1 MSELQQTHLV
11 QKGIEKV
18 NSNLFIEVF
27 MKRFIKTYWKTLLF
41 FAIVGIIGG
50 FFTGIYV
57 LDGYPPEMQQQ
68 LLDELAASGL
78 GGFPPDIIMGV
89 ITAMQAAGYGILLGA
104 AGIWLGKKIGLWKN
118 EKKITKKPLI
128 ASFVVAVFGGL
139 VLILSDL
146 LFFGNHS
153 QLIMDSY
160 SVKPTIPYL
169 IAAVLYGG
177 VIEEVMLRLF
187 WLSLVAFILWKL
199 FDRKNERPS
208 TWVLV
213 TANIIA
219 ALLFAAGHLPATA
232 TMLGLSPMI
241 VFRCFLLNG
250 GMGLMF
256 GWLYRKYGLRYS
268 MIAHG
273 GCHIVSKLI
282 WILFI

>member
-1 MSELQQTHLV
+1 
-11 QKGIEKV
+11 
-18 NSNLFIEVF
+18 
-27 MKRFIKTYWKTLLF
+27 MKQFIKSYWKTLLF

-57 LDGYPPEMQQQ
+57 LDSYPPELQQQ
-68 LLDELAASGL
+68 LLNELAAGGL
-78 GGFPPDIIMGV
+78 GGFPPNIIMGV
-89 ITAMQAAGYGILLGA
+89 ITAMQAAGYGIVLGA
-104 AGIWLGKKIGLWKN
+104 IGILLGKKIGLWKD
-118 EKKITKKPLI
+118 EKRITKQPLI
-128 ASFVVAVFGGL
+128 ASFIVAVVGGS

-146 LFFGNHS
+146 LFFGNYS
-153 QLIMDSY
+153 QIIMDSY
-160 SVKPTIPYL
+160 LVKPTIPYL
-169 IAAVLYGG
+169 IASVLYGG

-187 WLSLVAFILWKL
+187 WMSLVAFVLWKT
-199 FDRKNERPS
+199 FDRKNKRPS
-208 TWVLV
+208 TAILI
-213 TANIIA
+213 TANMIA

-232 TMLGLSPMI
+232 TMFGLSPMI

-250 GMGLMF
+250 GIGLMF

>member
-1 MSELQQTHLV
+1 MKQ
-11 QKGIEKV
+11 
-18 NSNLFIEVF
+18 FI
-27 MKRFIKTYWKTLLF
+27 RSYWKTLLF

-57 LDGYPPEMQQQ
+57 LDSYPPEMQQQ
-68 LLDELAASGL
+68 LLDELAAGGL
-78 GGFPPDIIMGV
+78 GGFPPNIVIGV

-104 AGIWLGKKIGLWKN
+104 AGICLGKRIGLWKD

-128 ASFVVAVFGGL
+128 ASFIVAVVGGS
-139 VLILSDL
+139 VLILSDM
-146 LFFGNHS
+146 LFFGKHS
-153 QLIMDSY
+153 QIIMDSY

-169 IAAVLYGG
+169 IASVLYGG

-187 WLSLVAFILWKL
+187 WMTLVAFILWKM

-208 TWVLV
+208 MWVLI

-282 WILFI
+282 WIMFI

>member
-1 MSELQQTHLV
+1 
-11 QKGIEKV
+11 
-18 NSNLFIEVF
+18 
-27 MKRFIKTYWKTLLF
+27 MKQFIKTYWKTLLF
-41 FAIVGIIGG
+41 FAIIGIVGG
-50 FFTGIYV
+50 FFTGIYA
-57 LDGYPPEMQQQ
+57 LDSYPPQMQQQ
-68 LLDELAASGL
+68 LLDELAAGGL
-78 GGFPPDIIMGV
+78 GGFPPDIIVGV
-89 ITAMQAAGYGILLGA
+89 ITAIQAAGYGIALGA
-104 AGIWLGKKIGLWKN
+104 AGILLGKKIGLWKD

-128 ASFVVAVFGGL
+128 ACVIAAVVGGM

-146 LFFGNHS
+146 LFFGNGS
-153 QLIMDSY
+153 QVIMDSY

-169 IAAVLYGG
+169 IASVMYGG

-187 WLSLVAFILWKL
+187 WMSLVAFVLWKV

-208 TWVLV
+208 TSILV

-232 TMLGLSPMI
+232 AMLGLSPMI

-268 MIAHG
+268 MMAHG